1 MRASLTN
8 LPFLGKI
15 SNGNVRYLNG
25 AGGKYNNFGKPN
37 ALGRYTPLE
46 SQARYYSRCR
56 EEANLTQGR
65 SVYERGGGIDKKKEA
80 QTKYERKG
88 GKSGMEN
95 RRTAKQQWGTL
106 GADYNRGIQGIKGG
120 TKERYGERVE
130 KAKRPGAGIEEARST
145 PSRGST
151 IFIDNLPDLIH
162 CQWLGRM
169 FQQCGYVLEVKIPSK
184 KRWKTNTKFG
194 FVRFRSSAEAEEA
207 MNNLNGA
214 WCMDRRI
221 SVQKAYYDSKP
232 REDTRKRS
240 NEVVLRKKHRSPS
253 VGTLGV
259 ERAEAKKGEGLVEMQ
274 QSRIMKRIEATEIDE
289 AWTKFSLVR
298 VIKDPKGGELL
309 SEALFKGG
317 STPVSIKAIGG
328 QKVLIIFQ
336 TLEDKCYFQQ
346 KHRELWEKWLHVVYE
361 WSYREANYQRRAWL
375 SIIGVPLHTWCEDT
389 FSSLGEAPQ

>member
-25 AGGKYNNFGKPN
+25 DGGKYNNFRKSN

-56 EEANLTQGR
+56 EEANLALGR
-65 SVYERGGGIDKKKEA
+65 SVYERGGGIDEKKEA

-88 GKSGMEN
+88 GKVEWRIAGVPN
-95 RRTAKQQWGTL
+95 
-106 GADYNRGIQGIKGG
+106 NNGG
-120 TKERYGERVE
+120 RLEQIIT
-130 KAKRPGAGIEEARST
+130 EE
-145 PSRGST
+145 
-151 IFIDNLPDLIH
+151 
-162 CQWLGRM
+162 
-169 FQQCGYVLEVKIPSK
+169 SK
-184 KRWKTNTKFG
+184 
-194 FVRFRSSAEAEEA
+194 
-207 MNNLNGA
+207 
-214 WCMDRRI
+214 
-221 SVQKAYYDSKP
+221 KAYYDSKP

-289 AWTKFSLVR
+289 AWTKFCLVG
-298 VIKDPKGGELL
+298 VLKDPKGGELL

-317 STPVSIKAIGG
+317 STPIWGVVRYAVMNGSAAMTFVMCCHECWFLADMGDAMTLLCCYDLWL
-328 QKVLIIFQ
+328 VLIGDA
-336 TLEDKCYFQQ
+336 TA
-346 KHRELWEKWLHVVYE
+346 YE
-361 WSYREANYQRRAWL
+361 WEY
-375 SIIGVPLHTWCEDT
+375 CC
-389 FSSLGEAPQ
+389 